1 VAADSHKVTFQ
12 GSQGDQLAAR
22 LDLPAGQP
30 RGYALFAHCFS
41 CSKDIYA
48 AARISNALVLQGW
61 AMLRFDFTGLGA
73 SEGDFSN
80 TNFSS
85 NVADLVAAAN
95 YLRDKHEA
103 PRMLIG
109 HSLGGAAVL
118 MAALDVPEAI
128 AVATIGAPSDP
139 SHVAHNFAG
148 FIKEIE
154 QEGEAQVTLG
164 GRPFKIKKQFLED
177 IRSQNVLRA
186 AGALKKAL
194 MIMHAPLD
202 DYVGIENASELFRA
216 ARHPKS
222 YVSLDTA
229 DHLLTRKRDAFYV
242 GNVLNC
248 WADRYLPE
256 SEMPG
261 DIPQGEEGAVIV
273 QETGRGKY
281 GNYVVAA
288 GHVQLASEPED
299 VGGDNSGPSPYDYLS
314 AALGACTSITLRMY
328 ADLKKL
334 PLKRVTVRIRHE
346 KKHAE
351 DCEACRGKVDHIT
364 REIRLEGD
372 LNEAHRIRL
381 REIADKCPVHKTLN
395 APVIISTTMVE

>member
-1 VAADSHKVTFQ
+1 MVADSHKVTFQ

-22 LDLPAGQP
+22 LDLPIGRP
-30 RGYALFAHCFS
+30 RGFALFAHCFS

-48 AARISNALVLQGW
+48 ATRVSKALTEHGW
-61 AMLRFDFTGLGA
+61 ALLRFDFTGLGA

-85 NVADLVAAAN
+85 NVTDLVAAADF
-95 YLRDKHEA
+95 LRQDYEA
-103 PRMLIG
+103 PRLLIG

-118 MAALDVPEAI
+118 MAASDVPEAV

-139 SHVAHNFAG
+139 GHVTHNFAQH
-148 FIKEIE
+148 IQEIE
-154 QEGEAQVTLG
+154 EKGEAQVTLG
-164 GRPFKIKKQFLED
+164 GRPFKIKKQFLND

-186 AGALKKAL
+186 AGSLKKAL
-194 MIMHAPLD
+194 MVMHAPLD
-202 DYVGIENASELFRA
+202 DYVGVENASEIFLA

-222 YVSLDTA
+222 FVSLDNA

-248 WADRYLPE
+248 WVERYLPE
-256 SEMPG
+256 SEMPAEA
-261 DIPQGEEGAVIV
+261 PQGKEHAVVV
-273 QETGRGKY
+273 QETGTGKY
-281 GNYVVAA
+281 GNYVVAG
-288 GHVQLASEPED
+288 GHLQRASEPES
-299 VGGDNSGPSPYDYLS
+299 VGGDNSGPTPYDYLS

-334 PLKRVTVRIRHE
+334 PLKRVAVTLRHE

-351 DCEACRGKVDHIT
+351 DCEECKGKVDHIS
-364 REIRLEGD
+364 REIHLEGD
-372 LNEAHRIRL
+372 LDDKQRARL
-381 REIADKCPVHKTLN
+381 LEIADRCPVHRSLG
-395 APVIISTTMVE
+395 APMVITTVLTE